1 MQDLLSSEGLLLS
14 APGGGGLSLGQGF
27 LPCAGRL
34 ALVPGRD
41 KLSGSVDAVLGQGLC
56 NEAPTTISS
65 DAGNSVLVRGT
76 QRTDALPEE
85 TLKLCSE
92 GDKQWSD
99 EDSFS

>member
-14 APGGGGLSLGQGF
+14 APGRGGLSLGQGF

-41 KLSGSVDAVLGQGLC
+41 KLSGPEGAVLGQGLC
-56 NEAPTTISS
+56 NEAPTAISS